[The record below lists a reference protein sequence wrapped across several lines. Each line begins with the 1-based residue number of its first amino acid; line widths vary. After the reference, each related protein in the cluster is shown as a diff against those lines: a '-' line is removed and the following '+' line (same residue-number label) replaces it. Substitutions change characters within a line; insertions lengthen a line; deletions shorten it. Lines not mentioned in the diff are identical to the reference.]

1 MREREAAHAGR
12 WSKGR
17 IKSAAAKSKL
27 KLNPKTVGRANE
39 LCWANTLSS
48 SSFVGGDGGRGVAR
62 GRSPAVFASASGHIV
77 GSMKYSFIYN
87 SQQRIDSCAAAPAPA
102 PARKS
107 RFKLNL

>member
-1 MREREAAHAGR
+1 MRAGGP
-12 WSKGR
+12 KG
-17 IKSAAAKSKL
+17 AAAKSKL
-27 KLNPKTVGRANE
+27 KLNPKTVGRANG
-39 LCWANTLSS
+39 LGWANTLSS
-48 SSFVGGDGGRGVAR
+48 SSFVRGGVAR
-62 GRSPAVFASASGHIV
+62 GRSLAVFASASGHVV

>member
-39 LCWANTLSS
+39 LGRANTLSS
-48 SSFVGGDGGRGVAR
+48 SSFVGGGGVVK
-62 GRSPAVFASASGHIV
+62 GRSMAVFASASGHVV

>member
-1 MREREAAHAGR
+1 MRAGGP
-12 WSKGR
+12 KGASR
-17 IKSAAAKSKL
+17 APLPNRNSNSIPKLSDGPTSCAGLILCRAAAL
-27 KLNPKTVGRANE
+27 WG
-39 LCWANTLSS
+39 
-48 SSFVGGDGGRGVAR
+48 AR
-62 GRSPAVFASASGHIV
+62 GRSLAVFASASGHVV